1 MDICK
6 ITMTRF
12 TTKLQKFDSKLWGHH
27 FPIPATI
34 AEEFIDGNDRR
45 VVCKVNDLH
54 SIQSALMP
62 YPDGYFILVNVNI
75 VKKLKLRIGDDVTL
89 QLDKDHSEYG
99 LPMPESLSAL
109 LEQDVEGNGFFEQLT
124 PGKKR
129 TLIYLVGNVK
139 NIDSQLNK
147 GMAILDHLKMENGKL
162 DFKKLNQLIKEY
174 NQRSKLK

>member
-1 MDICK
+1 
-6 ITMTRF
+6 MTRF
-12 TTKLQKFDSKLWGHH
+12 TTKLQKFDSRLWGHH
-27 FPIPATI
+27 FPIPAPI

-45 VVCKVNDLH
+45 VICNVNDLH

-75 VKKLKLRIGDDVTL
+75 VKKLKLRIGDDVIL
-89 QLDKDHSEYG
+89 QLEKDHSEYG

-109 LEQDVEGNGFFEQLT
+109 LEQDVEANGFFEQLS

-147 GMAILDHLKMENGKL
+147 GMAILDHLKMEKGKL